1 MPEIKVE
8 QIAKTFALGVGVS
21 YAIGMMILNGY
32 LASVGIADFDPFR
45 PRAIVSGVWFILL
58 IAVGFLAEDSI
69 DRSFKMKEL
78 PRGWATGNA
87 FFVFLGT
94 VFFYFLI
101 LGLVE
106 VAHPNRLGALL
117 VVSIA
122 MFLLPASA
130 LHQARNA
137 HKEWK
142 RRASEDKV
150 GPTSTAFLV
159 FHCLWS
165 VAAVILFSALF
176 IQYVYL
182 FVPQQYGGG
191 KPRIVQMAVKDG
203 AAQALNDL
211 AIPTK
216 RNIIDGRVELIHETS
231 ETVAFRLTGGKTI
244 VLARSEI
251 VAIQAN

>member
-106 VAHPNRLGALL
+106 VAHPNRLG
-117 VVSIA
+117 
-122 MFLLPASA
+122 
-130 LHQARNA
+130 
-137 HKEWK
+137 EWK